1 MCICRPRLNL
11 ESLLTSLFLI
21 TATNAQIGNWITPN
35 PKRTQPA
42 AERRHMIVFV
52 YLRT

>member
-1 MCICRPRLNL
+1 MHLQARLHS
-11 ESLLTSLFLI
+11 ESLLTSLLI
-21 TATNAQIGNWITPN
+21 IVTNAQIGNWITPN

-42 AERRHMIVFV
+42 AERRHMIVLV

>member
-1 MCICRPRLNL
+1 MHLQARLHS
-11 ESLLTSLFLI
+11 ESLLTSLLLI
-21 TATNAQIGNWITPN
+21 TVTNAQIGNWITPN

-42 AERRHMIVFV
+42 AERRHMVVLV

>member
-1 MCICRPRLNL
+1 MNLQARLHSK
-11 ESLLTSLFLI
+11 SLLTFLLI
-21 TATNAQIGNWITPN
+21 IVTNAQIGNWITPN

-42 AERRHMIVFV
+42 AERRHIIVLV